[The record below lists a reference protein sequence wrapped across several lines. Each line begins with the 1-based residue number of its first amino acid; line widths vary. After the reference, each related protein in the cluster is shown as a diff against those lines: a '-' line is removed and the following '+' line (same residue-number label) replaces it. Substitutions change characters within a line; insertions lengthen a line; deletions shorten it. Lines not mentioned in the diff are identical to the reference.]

1 MTAYFLYL
9 IEASICLGL
18 LYLIYIL
25 LLKEDTFYKLNRFYL
40 LGSIILSLIIPALP
54 HSGLVKSIEQ
64 PLISSTLNYSKNDT
78 HRDNF
83 ERVISNVIP
92 GKKLVNKST
101 SNNFPVKQVIFIIYL
116 IGAGLMFFR
125 LWANFVSLLRIASSN
140 NCGKTGQYRIVFL
153 EDNLPSFS
161 FFGVIFLNN
170 KGLTKEE
177 KHNILLHETTHLNQ
191 FHSLDIIFIEI
202 HKIVFWF
209 NPLAWQIKKSLIK
222 IHECLADEAIVK
234 SSPDKIESYQSI
246 LLHQYLSNFNIELA
260 HPFNYSLIK
269 FRIRMM
275 TKTKSKWWAK
285 YKIAFALPAVL
296 MTLVAFT
303 NQPSFQ
309 ESKQEILRITKL
321 YKVPDG
327 WIHAGNNTKQF
338 NVGFD
343 IKEVQ
348 HGGKSAFLES
358 TSENPYG
365 FTTLMQSCNVL
376 KFKGK
381 RVRMTGYIK
390 SEGVQDS
397 AMMWA
402 RVDDYDKRIIADF
415 DNMYNRPVV
424 GKKDWTKCEI
434 VFDVPESDC
443 ELFFGVI
450 LSGTGRVWFDNV
462 SFEIVDNYINKTAF
476 FSNSPLPQEY
486 INRKNTGPNGLPE
499 KLPIN
504 LDFEE

>member
-18 LYLIYIL
+18 LYIIYL
-25 LLKEDTFYKLNRFYL
+25 LFLKEETFYRLNRFYL
-40 LGSIILSLIIPALP
+40 LGSIIVSLIIPALP
-54 HSGLVKSIEQ
+54 QPEVVKSI
-64 PLISSTLNYSKNDT
+64 PKPNTLHTSNSLIKKLKE
-78 HRDNF
+78 DNF
-83 ERVISNVIP
+83 SKAISDFTPAAEVRKQSS
-92 GKKLVNKST
+92 GS
-101 SNNFPVKQVIFIIYL
+101 FPVNTSIFILYL
-116 IGAGLMFFR
+116 MGVSFFLFR
-125 LWANFVSLLRIASSN
+125 LLNNLLSLFRRAHNKDFERIS
-140 NCGKTGQYRIVFL
+140 KYKIIPLTG
-153 EDNLPSFS
+153 DLPTFS
-161 FFGVIFLNN
+161 FLTYIFLNDKN
-170 KGLTKEE
+170 ITDWE
-177 KHNILLHETTHLNQ
+177 KHDILLHETTHLKQ
-191 FHSLDIIFIEI
+191 LHSLDILFLEFY
-202 HKIVFWF
+202 KIVFWF

-234 SSPDKIESYQSI
+234 SSPEKIYSYQST
-246 LLHQYLSNFNIELA
+246 LLNQYLSNINIELA

-269 FRIRMM
+269 FRIKMM

-285 YKIAFALPAVL
+285 YKIAFALPAVII
-296 MTLVAFT
+296 TIVAFS
-303 NQPSFQ
+303 NQTPFQ

-321 YKVPDG
+321 FKVPDG
-327 WIHAGNNTKQF
+327 WIHAGNNTQQF

-343 IKEVQ
+343 IKEVL

-390 SEGVQDS
+390 SEGKQDS
-397 AMMWA
+397 AMMWIKI
-402 RVDDYDKRIIADF
+402 DDYEKKIIADF
-415 DNMYNRPVV
+415 DNMYNRPVI

-434 VFDVPESDC
+434 VFDVPDSDC

-450 LSGTGRVWFDNV
+450 LSGSGKVWFDNV
-462 SFEIVDNYINKTAF
+462 SFEIVGNYINKTAF
-476 FSNSPLPQEY
+476 FSNSPLLQEY
-486 INRKNTGPNGLPE
+486 INRKKTGPNGLPE